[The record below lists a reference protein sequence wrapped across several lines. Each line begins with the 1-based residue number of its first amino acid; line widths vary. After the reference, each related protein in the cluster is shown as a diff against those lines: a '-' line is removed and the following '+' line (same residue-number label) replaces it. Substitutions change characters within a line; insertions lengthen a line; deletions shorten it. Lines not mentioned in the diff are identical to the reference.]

1 MRRESP
7 YQNFALW
14 TNQGGHDYPL
24 VVTGPASDPFAE
36 LMERIA
42 SRGDRAAFATL
53 FDHYAPRVKG
63 YLARLGLEPARAEDL
78 AQEVMVAVWR
88 KAGSFDRSKASVS
101 TWIYRI
107 ARNRRID
114 LFRRER
120 TATLDADDP
129 QLNPEA
135 LPQPDAGLEAAQ
147 REVQVAAAL
156 ADLPAEQRDMV
167 RAAFYEYLSHSE
179 IAERFGLAL
188 GTVKSRLRLAFEKLR
203 IRLESAR

>member
-1 MRRESP
+1 MTTPERDL
-7 YQNFALW
+7 FADL
-14 TNQGGHDYPL
+14 L
-24 VVTGPASDPFAE
+24 
-36 LMERIA
+36 ERIA
-42 SRGDRAAFATL
+42 VHGDRAAYATL

-63 YLARLGLEPARAEDL
+63 YLARLGLEPGRAEDV

-88 KAGSFDRSKASVS
+88 KAGSFDRGKASVS
-101 TWIYRI
+101 TWIFRI

-114 LFRRER
+114 LFRREK
-120 TATLDADDP
+120 TATLDALDP
-129 QLNPEA
+129 QLSPEA

-156 ADLPAEQRDMV
+156 ADLPPDQRDMV
-167 RAAFYEYLSHSE
+167 RAAFYEDLSHSE

-203 IRLESAR
+203 ARLETAR

>member
-1 MRRESP
+1 MESP
-7 YQNFALW
+7 YQKSALW
-14 TNQGGHDYPL
+14 TNRTGRDYPL
-24 VVTGPASDPFAE
+24 RVTTPERDLFAD
-36 LMERIA
+36 LLERIA
-42 SRGDRAAFATL
+42 VHGDRAAYATL

-63 YLARLGLEPARAEDL
+63 YLARLGLEPGRAEDV
-78 AQEVMVAVWR
+78 AQEVMVSVWR
-88 KAGSFDRSKASVS
+88 KADSFDRRKANVA
-101 TWIYRI
+101 TWIFRI

-120 TATLDADDP
+120 TATLDEQDP
-129 QLNPEA
+129 QLSPEA
-135 LPQPDAGLEAAQ
+135 LPQPDAGLEASQ

-167 RAAFYEYLSHSE
+167 RAAFYEDLSHSE

-203 IRLESAR
+203 LRLEAAR